1 MTFQSIMSFLFFQK
15 FLYLNFSFDGGEKET
30 NYFILIYQGK
40 KWFGEDGR
48 IKSLPDPLKKISS
61 RVPVPEEQE
70 LNQHTLYRK
79 VNKFSSG
86 QYCIHYSFLK
96 IILGS

>member
-1 MTFQSIMSFLFFQK
+1 MNDFSNSNVIFVFQK

-30 NYFILIYQGK
+30 IFFFFFIYQGK

-79 VNKFSSG
+79 VNKFSLR
-86 QYCIHYSFLK
+86 QCCIHYSF
-96 IILGS
+96 